1 MSEPQLP
8 DTGARTLEVTRVVA
22 ETHDA
27 VSLVFAVPE
36 EDPDRFGY
44 RPGQFLTLRVPSERT
59 GSVARCYSLSSS
71 PHQDTELQ
79 VTVKR
84 VTDGYG
90 SNWLCANA
98 SAGSTVEVLPPAGV
112 FTPRS
117 LDEDLLLIA
126 GGSGITPIMSILK
139 SALAEGSGRIVLVYA
154 NRDEKSVIF
163 ADELRRWTEQYP
175 ERLTVVHWLESV
187 QGLPSESTLRTL
199 FSPYRQ
205 FDAFVCGPEA
215 FMDASSAALKEL
227 GLPRERRHVERFLS
241 LEQNPFDPDKPG
253 LGTTESSDAGEAG
266 EAGEAT
272 VHVDLDGEQRKLVWP
287 RNKRLLDLL
296 LEQGMDAPF
305 SCRQGACSAC
315 ACRIDKGDVTMLN
328 NAILEQEDLDEGIV
342 LACQSLPVTDEV
354 HISYE

>member
-8 DTGARTLEVTRVVA
+8 DTGARTLEVTRVVV

-27 VSLVFAVPE
+27 VSLVFAVPHD
-36 EDPDRFGY
+36 DPDRFRY
-44 RPGQFLTLRVPSERT
+44 RPGQFLTLRVPSEHT

-71 PHQDTELQ
+71 PHHDTELK

-90 SNWLCANA
+90 SNWLCDNIVP
-98 SAGSTVEVLPPAGV
+98 GSTVEVLPPAGV
-112 FTPRS
+112 FTPHS
-117 LDEDLLLIA
+117 WDEDLLLVA
-126 GGSGITPIMSILK
+126 GGSGITPVVSILK
-139 SALAEGSGRIVLVYA
+139 SALAEGTGRIVVVYA

-163 ADELRRWTEQYP
+163 AEELRRWTEQYP
-175 ERLTVVHWLESV
+175 DRVTVVHWLESV
-187 QGLPSESTLRTL
+187 QGLPSETTLRTL
-199 FSPYRQ
+199 FAPYRQ
-205 FDAFVCGPEA
+205 FHAFVCGPEA
-215 FMDASSAALKEL
+215 FMDASSAALKSL
-227 GLPRERRHVERFLS
+227 GLPRERRQVERFLS
-241 LEQNPFDPDKPG
+241 LEQNPFDHDAADEAATDSPD
-253 LGTTESSDAGEAG
+253 
-266 EAGEAT
+266 AGEAT
-272 VHVDLDGEQRKLVWP
+272 VHVDLDGEQRQLAWP

-315 ACRIDKGDVTMLN
+315 ACRVDKGDVTMVT

-354 HISYE
+354 HVSYE